1 MWISGSFR
9 GAASAVLL
17 TAVLAIA
24 GCDRPR
30 FLDWDM
36 RRAGFTTAEVEGAP
50 LGTYIDAPA
59 PAADVRQDRFWNRW
73 MARFRS

>member
-1 MWISGSFR
+1 MWISGNYR

-30 FLDWDM
+30 AFDWDM
-36 RRAGFTTAEVEGAP
+36 RRAGFTTAEAEPAP
-50 LGTYIDAPA
+50 LGTFIDAEAPA
-59 PAADVRQDRFWNRW
+59 PVARDRFWNRW
-73 MARFRS
+73 MARFRG